1 VSAEEPDHR
10 KAVGQLITGAAV
22 EPHAVAVLAG
32 DDAEAVVLDLVQ
44 PAGPDGGHSQG
55 DGRQGSIR
63 RVRGNMGW
71 GRCSVPYRYPAT
83 PIRRLLGRF
92 RGLWREGFESCRML
106 PGMLPRR
113 EF

>member
-1 VSAEEPDHR
+1 MLA
-10 KAVGQLITGAAV
+10 L
-22 EPHAVAVLAG
+22 LAG

-71 GRCSVPYRYPAT
+71 GRCSVPYRIPRAHQEAAGAVSGT
-83 PIRRLLGRF
+83 LARRVRKLSNVA
-92 RGLWREGFESCRML
+92 RGVAKA
-106 PGMLPRR
+106 
-113 EF
+113 